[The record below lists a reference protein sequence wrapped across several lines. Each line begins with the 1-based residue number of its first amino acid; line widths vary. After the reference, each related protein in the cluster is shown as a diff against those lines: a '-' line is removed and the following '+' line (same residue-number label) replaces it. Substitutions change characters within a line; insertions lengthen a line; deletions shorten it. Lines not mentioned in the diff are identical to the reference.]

1 MTDANSADTQQIPV
15 QRGQHAAVQHDP
27 QPSAAGTGDAEA
39 LRTLAFKAL
48 GFVIGLAMLVGCGF
62 AVEHLSEWGQ
72 RWTMPAVFV
81 AFVLV
86 MLIASQLV
94 VGGFSAIW
102 AAVRNGRN

>member
-1 MTDANSADTQQIPV
+1 MTDASTAETQQIPV
-15 QRGQHAAVQHDP
+15 QRP
-27 QPSAAGTGDAEA
+27 ESAPAPHPAQQSDSGDAA
-39 LRTLAFKAL
+39 AMRTLAFKAIGL
-48 GFVIGLAMLVGCGF
+48 VIGLAMLVGCGF
-62 AVEHLSEWGQ
+62 AVEHLTEWGQ

-102 AAVRNGRN
+102 AAVRNGRS